1 MFFSYTLRN
10 LAARRVEILPTLLAI
25 TATVGIAAA
34 LFASLEGL
42 YAALDQSGSP
52 DNAIVMERGARYET
66 ESTLQRMALARVAL
80 APGVAT
86 HGGTA
91 SISNEFVTQLNLRQV
106 SGQLSS
112 VTLRGVEAIAFQVHP
127 GVRLISGQLP
137 QPGHPGVLVG
147 ARQLGRF
154 EGLTEG
160 GYAFIGRKR
169 WPVVGV
175 FEAPGT
181 RFESEL
187 WTDRTA
193 LMAEL
198 RRDASSMAVVVLE
211 GEQHQAGF
219 AEAVA
224 RIADQP
230 LEAQSEREYYRRAA
244 AGLEIYLRAIA
255 LAIAVLG
262 LGAVF
267 ACTSAMYTSFLG
279 RRRELATLIV
289 IGHRPLRVSMLV
301 AQESLVLAFVGGAL
315 GLALAWLVDGHTF
328 TIEIGVG
335 DAKLGLAYTA
345 LLSRRVALAACG
357 TAALVGVLGGLV
369 PTLYALRLPVLKT
382 LRD

>member
-10 LAARRVEILPTLLAI
+10 LAARRVELLPTLLAI
-25 TATVGIAAA
+25 TATVGVAAA

-42 YAALDQSGSP
+42 YASLDQSGSP
-52 DNAIVMERGARYET
+52 NNAIVLARGARYET
-66 ESTLQRMALARVAL
+66 ESTLQRVALARVAL
-80 APGVAT
+80 APGIAT
-86 HGGTA
+86 EGGTA
-91 SISNEFVTQLNLRQV
+91 RISNEFVTQLNLKQF
-106 SGQLSS
+106 SGQLST
-112 VTLRGVEAIAFQVHP
+112 VTLRGVEPTAFQVHP
-127 GVRLISGQLP
+127 GVRLVSGRLP
-137 QPGHPGVLVG
+137 QSGHPGVLVG
-147 ARQLGRF
+147 AHQLGRF
-154 EGLTEG
+154 EGLIEG
-160 GYAFIGRKR
+160 GYVLIGRKR

-175 FEAPGT
+175 FAAPGT

-187 WTDRTA
+187 WADRTA

-198 RRDASSMAVVVLE
+198 RRDDSSMAVVALE
-211 GEQHQAGF
+211 SEQHQARF

-224 RIADQP
+224 RVADQQ
-230 LEAQSEREYYRRAA
+230 LEAQSEHEYYRRAG

-301 AQESLVLAFVGGAL
+301 AQESLVLAFLGGAL
-315 GLALAWLVDGHTF
+315 GLALAWLVDGRTF

-335 DAKLGLAYTA
+335 DGRLGLAYTA

-369 PTLYALRLPVLKT
+369 PTIYALRLPVLKT